1 MYAFMQVC
9 AVNIIR
15 GYIKINDC
23 VSQDQLVQVGM
34 WQELLV
40 RLYDN

>member
-15 GYIKINDC
+15 WYIKINGC

-34 WQELLV
+34 WLEPFV